1 MNSYTSTWSLSQFA
15 SQASFNAVIIIVV
28 HVRKLST
35 VHASMFCQGMTFLF
49 CVIFFSW
56 AWFLLGKRPRRH
68 VVPKGKSILFAGFA
82 QNWKTF
88 KNIWRNYKM
97 GLRWFLISTIFG
109 QAAASAVASTAVVFL
124 NGNLGLSAVQ
134 IGVFFEITL
143 LTVLIGTKVRI
154 TVPTLFGM
162 QYLDDYSLS

>member
-1 MNSYTSTWSLSQFA
+1 
-15 SQASFNAVIIIVV
+15 
-28 HVRKLST
+28 
-35 VHASMFCQGMTFLF
+35 
-49 CVIFFSW
+49 
-56 AWFLLGKRPRRH
+56 
-68 VVPKGKSILFAGFA
+68 
-82 QNWKTF
+82 
-88 KNIWRNYKM
+88 M